1 MYSYEVNG
9 LILDSPFRSLS
20 TVIDRIA
27 IQSVPLPEFI
37 LKPVLYFVK
46 KRAAK
51 EANYDIFS
59 IDYLNVFKKLNP
71 SMPVLFI
78 FSHFDGVVPAEEVF

>member
-20 TVIDRIA
+20 SVVHRIA
-27 IQSVPLPEFI
+27 AQTVPLPSFL
-37 LKPVLYFVK
+37 LKPILYIIK
-46 KRAAK
+46 KRAVK

-59 IDYLNVFKKLNP
+59 IDYLSVFKKLNTN
-71 SMPVLFI
+71 MPVLFI
-78 FSHFDGVVPAEEVF
+78 FSHFDGIVPAEEVF

>member
-1 MYSYEVNG
+1 M
-9 LILDSPFRSLS
+9 
-20 TVIDRIA
+20 
-27 IQSVPLPEFI
+27 
-37 LKPVLYFVK
+37 LYFVK

-59 IDYLNVFKKLNP
+59 IDYLNVFKKLNT

-78 FSHFDGVVPAEEVF
+78 FSHFDGIVPA